1 MIVINLSKQQTFDA
15 DSKVMEQTSFTGNL
29 DNEDTNTT
37 MFFVIEDAKPI
48 ILDFSQQTVRVL

>member
-1 MIVINLSKQQTFDA
+1 MSKQQAFDA
-15 DSKVMEQTSFTGNL
+15 DSKVMMQTSFTGNL

-48 ILDFSQQTVRVL
+48 ILDFPQQTVRVL

>member
-1 MIVINLSKQQTFDA
+1 MIVINLSKQRAFGA

-37 MFFVIEDAKPI
+37 MLFVIEDANQ
-48 ILDFSQQTVRVL
+48 LF